1 MKDGGTFVRLT
12 LEPKNMDR
20 KTSKT
25 ALGGDLLSAR
35 DSQKAV
41 AATNDTDSEEERE
54 IARDVKASQRH
65 DAERMVEAK
74 AAKSGRSA
82 KDKGKVVVQETQK
95 KKPSVPSQAH
105 REKLLGS
112 SFVVVAAE
120 TGRNSR
126 ESKTNS
132 LKRKRESLV
141 TPPPPP
147 KVPATETS
155 ESSEEEENIA
165 FGKFGP
171 IKTEGRF
178 VSPATKMIQVFVVS
192 DNDTE
197 TDEST
202 KGEDLVRFEGSTA
215 PSSFLAG
222 STLGV
227 KGPQVEDQTASLAV
241 ASLKL
246 VGLGGLLLNLKN
258 GITSVFTSL
267 QHVLAGKDMETV
279 KGVTSAFKL
288 YAGSTIRKIN
298 LTP

>member
-1 MKDGGTFVRLT
+1 MCVGPYIFHV
-12 LEPKNMDR
+12 
-20 KTSKT
+20 
-25 ALGGDLLSAR
+25 
-35 DSQKAV
+35 
-41 AATNDTDSEEERE
+41 
-54 IARDVKASQRH
+54 
-65 DAERMVEAK
+65 
-74 AAKSGRSA
+74 
-82 KDKGKVVVQETQK
+82 
-95 KKPSVPSQAH
+95 
-105 REKLLGS
+105 
-112 SFVVVAAE
+112 F
-120 TGRNSR
+120 SR
-126 ESKTNS
+126 
-132 LKRKRESLV
+132 
-141 TPPPPP
+141 
-147 KVPATETS
+147 
-155 ESSEEEENIA
+155 

-202 KGEDLVRFEGSTA
+202 KGEDLVQIKREP

-288 YAGSTIRKIN
+288 YAGSHHTQDQLDALKRSVDSL
-298 LTP
+298 LTLILMERLKMKRAEEQGSYFELDYTRLNKVSKMTAWMAKQLSLEREKGERCVLRANGETALDKEEYQKLQEKLEAANAKAFSRGIVFPTELD